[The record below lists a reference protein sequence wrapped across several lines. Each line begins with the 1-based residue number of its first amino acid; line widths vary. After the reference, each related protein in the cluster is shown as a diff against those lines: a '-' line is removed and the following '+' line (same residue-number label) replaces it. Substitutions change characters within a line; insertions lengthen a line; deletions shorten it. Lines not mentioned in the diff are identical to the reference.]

1 MKRTIIYICFVS
13 LVTIICCIFN
23 DEIVTL
29 YYDAIR
35 YFSNNDT
42 TLEKNEYFR
51 EVDYMY
57 VQNTSNYKPK
67 NSKDIRNLFYTIINS
82 GDDKF
87 TFYCPRDYDNCLN
100 DVKAIATNQ
109 TELSHINNFVHPFN
123 GFKHIEIQY
132 TSSGQVDVSI
142 VRSYNDEEIEE
153 ISNKVEELYSRLVNP
168 NMSVIDNIKVI
179 HDHIINNSKYD
190 TARSDY
196 NMTTYK
202 SDIAYGALIQG
213 RAVCGGYSDAMAL
226 FLEKLG
232 VKNFKISSDS
242 HVWNAIY
249 VDGVW
254 YHLDLTWDDP
264 VTSNNT
270 DVLQHDY
277 FMLST
282 SELHSKELEEHKFDE
297 TIYLEFKIQ

>member
-1 MKRTIIYICFVS
+1 MKRTIIYICCVS
-13 LVTIICCIFN
+13 VITIICCIFN

-29 YYDAIR
+29 YYDTIR
-35 YFSNNDT
+35 YFSSGENV
-42 TLEKNEYFR
+42 LEKNEYFR
-51 EVDYMY
+51 EVDYLY
-57 VQNTSNYKPK
+57 VQNTTSYKPK
-67 NSKDIRNLFYTIINS
+67 NSKEIKNLFYTIINS
-82 GDDKF
+82 GDDSF
-87 TFYCPRDYDNCLN
+87 TFYCPRDYENCLN
-100 DVKAIATNQ
+100 DVKALATSQ
-109 TELSHINNFVHPFN
+109 AELSHINNFVHPFN

-142 VRSYNDEEIEE
+142 VKSYSDDEIKEIN
-153 ISNKVEELYSRLVNP
+153 NKVEELYSRLVNP
-168 NMSVIDNIKVI
+168 NMTTIDNIKVI
-179 HDHIINNSKYD
+179 HDFIINNSKYD

-202 SDIAYGALIQG
+202 SDIAYGALLQG

-232 VKNFKISSDS
+232 VKNFKISSES
-242 HVWNAIY
+242 HVWNALYI
-249 VDGVW
+249 DGKW

-277 FMLST
+277 FMLNT
-282 SELHSKELEEHKFDE
+282 DELHSKELKEHLFDKN
-297 TIYLEFKIQ
+297 IYLEFNV